1 MFAGI
6 DCAACPHVMQPLSG
20 TLKTYVRALETCVP
34 NCIGRTAR
42 LFFMLEARETR
53 GSAGAH
59 LSWEA
64 RSRAIGHMAASE
76 PNSDGK

>member
-1 MFAGI
+1 
-6 DCAACPHVMQPLSG
+6 
-20 TLKTYVRALETCVP
+20 LETCVP
-34 NCIGRTAR
+34 SCIGRTAR